1 MTPTPD
7 PYEMEV
13 PSAEPGVSSTGAK
26 GTRPTTREDGG
37 FDD

>member
-1 MTPTPD
+1 MTLTQD
-7 PYEMEV
+7 PYETEV
-13 PSAEPGVSSTGAK
+13 PSAESGVSSTATE